1 MGEKELGSALDT
13 RRALLRS
20 SFFKSS
26 RKVKKKKKFKDKP
39 FKMTTH
45 SLLIY

>member
-20 SFFKSS
+20 SFFFKSS
-26 RKVKKKKKFKDKP
+26 RKVKKK
-39 FKMTTH
+39 
-45 SLLIY
+45 I